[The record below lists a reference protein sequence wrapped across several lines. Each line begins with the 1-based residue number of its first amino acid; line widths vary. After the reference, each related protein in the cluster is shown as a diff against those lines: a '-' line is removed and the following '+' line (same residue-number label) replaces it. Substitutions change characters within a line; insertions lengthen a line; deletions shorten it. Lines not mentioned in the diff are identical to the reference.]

1 MDMKKSNSCNMILE
15 TNSKKFFPDSKDSNN
30 NLSLSY
36 NFKIIIF
43 FKNHYR
49 NIWNSRGKR
58 LAEIFRLLSDDDNKD
73 LK

>member
-15 TNSKKFFPDSKDSNN
+15 TNSKKFLPDSKDSNN

-43 FKNHYR
+43 FKNVSR
-49 NIWNSRGKR
+49 NIWNSCANR
-58 LAEIFRLLSDDDNKD
+58 LTEIFRLLSNNDKD
-73 LK
+73 RK

>member
-1 MDMKKSNSCNMILE
+1 MDMKKSNSCNVILE
-15 TNSKKFFPDSKDSNN
+15 TNSKTFLPDSKDSNN

-49 NIWNSRGKR
+49 NIWNSWGNR
-58 LAEIFRLLSDDDNKD
+58 LAEIFRLLSDDDTDRK
-73 LK
+73 

>member
-1 MDMKKSNSCNMILE
+1 MDMKKSNSCNVILE
-15 TNSKKFFPDSKDSNN
+15 TNSKKFLPDSKDSNN

-49 NIWNSRGKR
+49 NIWNSWTTR
-58 LAEIFRLLSDDDNKD
+58 LAEIFRLLSDDYDKD